1 MKKLGAIAAVL
12 AAAALTGA
20 ALGPAARAGS
30 ADVLA
35 GGPGPGGVGSDNIE
49 WIKNIG
55 ISFDGV
61 GGRLVGNYF
70 YTNDQHKMMILDVS
84 DPLNPVLTGFIPM
97 PQEVILSREDI
108 DTNGKIMV
116 LPQTSQGLHV
126 IDVEDKANPTI
137 LATVPGNQHTQSC
150 ILDCTWA
157 YGSDGNIHDLRD
169 PSKPRLL
176 ERKWSDGKPS
186 GNGHDV
192 TEVAPGMVLTA
203 TQPMMLL
210 DARKNPTNP
219 KLLALGSN
227 EDFRFIHSVLW
238 PRNGK
243 DDFILAGG
251 ETLVP
256 RCNERNGAFMVW
268 DASKWKK
275 TRTFTM
281 VDEYRMQNGTYT
293 DGSPAV
299 NPVGCSSH
307 WLEPHPKFKNGGLVA
322 AAFFDHG
329 TRLIDVS
336 GTGKITEVGYFMPW
350 GGSTGAVYWITD
362 EILYAVDYT
371 RGIDILRY
379 TGKK

>member
-1 MKKLGAIAAVL
+1 MKKLTGL
-12 AAAALTGA
+12 AAALAATALA
-20 ALGPAARAGS
+20 AASLGTVARAAPPEALS
-30 ADVLA
+30 E
-35 GGPGPGGVGSDNIE
+35 GPGPGGVSSDNIE
-49 WIKNIG
+49 WIKNIA

-61 GGRLVGNYF
+61 GGRLVGDYF
-70 YTNDQHKMMILDVS
+70 YTNDQNKMMILDVS
-84 DPLNPVLTGFIPM
+84 DPLNPRLTGFVPM
-97 PQEVILSREDI
+97 PQEFLYSREDI

-116 LPQTSQGLHV
+116 LPQSVRGLHV
-126 IDVEDKANPTI
+126 IDVEDKSNPQI

-169 PSKPRLL
+169 PSNPKLL
-176 ERKWSDGKPS
+176 QEKWNTGKPG

-192 TEVAPGMVLTA
+192 TEVSRGMVLTA

-210 DARKNPTNP
+210 DARKNPANP
-219 KLLALGSN
+219 KVLALGAN

-238 PRNGK
+238 PRKGK
-243 DDFILAGG
+243 DKFILAGG

-256 RCNERNGAFMVW
+256 RCSDRNGAFMVW

-275 TRTFTM
+275 TKTFTM
-281 VDEYRMQNGTYT
+281 TDEYRMANGTYT
-293 DGSPAV
+293 DGNPPV

-307 WLEPHPKFKNGGLVA
+307 WLQEHPEFKNGGVVA

-329 TRLIDVS
+329 TRLMDVS
-336 GTGKITEVGYFMPW
+336 SKGKIKEIGYFMPW